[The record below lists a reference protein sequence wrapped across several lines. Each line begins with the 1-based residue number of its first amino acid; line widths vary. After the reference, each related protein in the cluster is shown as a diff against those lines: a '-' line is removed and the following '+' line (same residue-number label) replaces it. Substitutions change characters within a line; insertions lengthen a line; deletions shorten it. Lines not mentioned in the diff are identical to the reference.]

1 MECTLRLIK
10 AFCAPALLL
19 LALSG
24 CGGDDVSVN
33 PISGTA
39 TADSATTTSTTTT
52 TTATASISG
61 TPATSVVVG
70 QTYNFLPA
78 ASDSDGGTVT
88 FSITNAPSWASFNTS
103 TGLLTGSP
111 GSTNVGTTS
120 NIVISV
126 ADGKA
131 TASLAAFSIT
141 VSATTATTTP
151 TSPTGTAK
159 VSWTAPTENTNGT
172 ALTDLAGYTVY
183 YGTSSSS
190 LTQSITV
197 ANPSATSYVVSGLT
211 SGTWYFAVASY
222 TSSGTESAQS
232 PVSSKTI

>member
-1 MECTLRLIK
+1 LRLIR
-10 AFCAPALLL
+10 AICAPALLL
-19 LALSG
+19 FALSG
-24 CGGDDVSVN
+24 CGGDDVAVN
-33 PISGTA
+33 PLSGTA
-39 TADSATTTSTTTT
+39 TADSATTTSTNTTT

-61 TPATSVVVG
+61 TPPTSVVVG
-70 QTYNFLPA
+70 QSYNFLPT
-78 ASDSDGGTVT
+78 ASDSDGGTLT
-88 FSITNAPSWASFNTS
+88 FSIANAPSWATFNPS

-141 VSATTATTTP
+141 VSGTTATTTP
-151 TSPTGTAK
+151 TSTTGTAK
-159 VSWTAPTENTNGT
+159 VSWTPPTENTNGT

-190 LTQSITV
+190 LTQSITI

-211 SGTWYFAVASY
+211 SGTWYFAVASF
-222 TSSGTESAQS
+222 TSAGAESALS